1 MTLPSI
7 SHLFSK
13 PAQFTLDYNDVVS
26 FATPAARLVSGSIW
40 GFRQMSDGR
49 LGVRVRVANEA
60 AWFVKDYMIDS
71 REIVRVERDGF
82 AVFNAAQAA

>member
-26 FATPAARLVSGSIW
+26 FASAAKLVSGSIW

-60 AWFVKDYMIDS
+60 AWFVRDYLIDS
-71 REIVRVERDGF
+71 AEIVRVERNGF
-82 AVFNAAQAA
+82 AVYSAAQAA